1 MTARGDNLDL
11 ICVGVGAVGTA
22 LQTQEILSWI
32 SLGLTIAS
40 TIVCIVYRVWKWYE
54 EAKKDGKITAD
65 EVKDLAD
72 DLSEEAEKTSA
83 KVNKEGST
91 SDKGKK

>member
-1 MTARGDNLDL
+1 MKDNLDVA
-11 ICVGVGAVGTA
+11 CVGAEVVFTA
-22 LQTQEILSWI
+22 MQTQEILSWI

-54 EAKKDGKITAD
+54 EAKKDGKITSD

-72 DLSEEAEKTSA
+72 DLIEEAEKTSA

>member
-1 MTARGDNLDL
+1 MIARGDNLDL
-11 ICVGVGAVGTA
+11 VCVGVGVAGTVM
-22 LQTQEILSWI
+22 QTQEILSWI

-54 EAKKDGKITAD
+54 DAKKDGKITAD

>member
-11 ICVGVGAVGTA
+11 VCVGVGAVGTVV
-22 LQTQEILSWI
+22 QTQEILSWI

-54 EAKKDGKITAD
+54 DAKKDGKITAD